1 MRTVGMVAA
10 AASLLAATTAEAQ
23 IRTSGT
29 LRPSAAATQRERE
42 APPQVTAPE
51 ATRMMP
57 ENTLVQLTP
66 QQQISSKHIE
76 EGQQVVFVTVGDV
89 VEGDTVVIPRGSP
102 VTATVTWKTGRAI
115 GGKSGK
121 FDVRFDSIRVRGKSY
136 PMSGIWRQE
145 GRGNTVGALLGAIV
159 ITGRSATML
168 PGQLVNG
175 FTAAPI
181 AY

>member
-1 MRTVGMVAA
+1 MRMVLMTAS
-10 AASLLAATTAEAQ
+10 AASLMAATAAEAQ

-29 LRPSAAATQRERE
+29 LRSSAATTQRERE
-42 APPQVTAPE
+42 AALPAAPE
-51 ATRMMP
+51 PARVMP

-66 QQQISSKHIE
+66 RQEISSKHIE

-89 VEGDTVVIPRGSP
+89 IEGGTVVIPRGSP
-102 VTATVTWKTGRAI
+102 VTATVTWKTGRAV

-121 FDVRFDSIRVRGKSY
+121 FDVRFDSVRVRGKSY

-145 GRGNTVGALLGAIV
+145 GRGNTVGALFGAIV